1 MKKFL
6 LGTLMYPVSLVVGW
20 FFTKLSERFEMVLDL
35 DNLDLED
42 EQVEFTQ
49 ALKDQRTLRP
59 EPL

>member
-6 LGTLMYPVSLVVGW
+6 LGALMYPFTLLVGW

-42 EQVEFTQ
+42 DEP
-49 ALKDQRTLRP
+49 ARTLHP

>member
-1 MKKFL
+1 
-6 LGTLMYPVSLVVGW
+6 MYPVSLVVGW